1 MNIRSNR
8 TIRVAISVTCLVA
21 AILLTMAVSPAV
33 LSAGRTRAAHKSA
46 AKNVIVMIA
55 DGWGYNHIDA
65 SSYYRYGS
73 AARQIYNRFPFRYAM
88 TTYPAYQEGHVCQ
101 GWGYDP
107 VAAWSDFGY
116 VFRCWTDSAAAATA
130 MSTGVKTFS
139 GAIGIDPD
147 RQPLQNVLEFAESQG
162 KATGVVTSVEWTHAT
177 PAGFVA
183 HNRHR
188 DNFAEIGW
196 EMVYLSAADVVMGAG
211 HPWFDVDGQ
220 PTATPSSFEY
230 VGGETT
236 WDDLVAGI
244 AGGDADGDGVPDP
257 WVLVQSRAEF
267 QALMNGPT
275 PKRVLGT
282 AEVFQT
288 LQQERDGDAY
298 AHPYVVPLIETVPT
312 LEEMTRAAL
321 NVLDDD
327 PDGLFLMIEGGAVD
341 WASHSMQ
348 SGRMIEEQIG
358 FDHAVEAVVEWVEA
372 NSNWGETL
380 LIVTGDHETGYLNG
394 PGSDPGWTPI
404 VNNGAG
410 NLPGMQW
417 YSWLHTN
424 RIVPLFAKGSAARK
438 FRSYVDGE
446 DPFYGRYVDNTDLA
460 KVVFWAMT
468 PRQRTR

>member
-1 MNIRSNR
+1 MNTRSNR
-8 TIRVAISVTCLVA
+8 TVRAAASVTCLVA
-21 AILLTMAVSPAV
+21 AILLIMAASPAI
-33 LSAGRTRAAHKSA
+33 LSAARTKAASRSA
-46 AKNVIVMIA
+46 AKNIIVMIA
-55 DGWGYNHIDA
+55 DGWDYNHVDA
-65 SSYYRYGS
+65 SSYYQYGA
-73 AARQIYNRFPFRYAM
+73 AARQVYNRFPFRYAM
-88 TTYPAYQEGHVCQ
+88 STYAAFFDFQACHES
-101 GWGYDP
+101 GYDP

-116 VFRCWTDSAAAATA
+116 VHDCWTDSAAAATA
-130 MSTGVKTFS
+130 MSTGVKTRWA
-139 GAIGIDPD
+139 AIGVDLD
-147 RQPLQNVLEFAESQG
+147 NQPLPHVLEFAESQG
-162 KATGVVTSVEWTHAT
+162 KATGVVSSVEWTHAT

-183 HNRHR
+183 HNLSRN
-188 DNFAEIGW
+188 DFAGIGQ
-196 EMVYLSAADVVMGAG
+196 EMVHDSAADVIMGAG

-220 PTATPSSFEY
+220 PRATPNSFNY

-257 WVLVQSRAEF
+257 WVLVQSRGEF

-282 AEVFQT
+282 AEVYQT
-288 LQQERDGDAY
+288 LQQERGGDAY
-298 AHPYVVPLIETVPT
+298 ADPYVVPLIETVPT

-341 WASHSMQ
+341 WASHSNQ

-358 FDHAVEAVVEWVEA
+358 FDYAVEAVVEWVKS

-380 LIVTGDHETGYLNG
+380 LIVTGDHETGYLTG
-394 PGSDPGWTPI
+394 PGSNPDWTPI

-410 NLPGMQW
+410 NLPGMEW
-417 YSWLHTN
+417 HSGEHTN
-424 RIVPLFAKGSAARK
+424 RLIPVFAKGKAARR
-438 FRSYVDGE
+438 FRSYVDGK
-446 DPFYGRYVDNTDLA
+446 DPVHGRYLDNTDLA
-460 KVVFWAMT
+460 EVIFWAMT